1 MLALQYLED
10 RPLKEI
16 GEILGIPT
24 GTVKWRLWNARRAL
38 ERALKVEQR

>member
-1 MLALQYLED
+1 VLHYVEQ

-16 GEILGIPT
+16 GAILGVPT

-38 ERALKVEQR
+38 ERALKAEER